1 MVKFLVKNFFFSKEG
16 FTENRGSLSQVFYKE
31 AVPKSSQ
38 QNTYAGVSF

>member
-1 MVKFLVKNFFFSKEG
+1 MVKD
-16 FTENRGSLSQVFYKE
+16 FTENRGSRSQVFYKE